1 MAIQFQCPHCQKG
14 YKVGDEFADRQ
25 TNCSNCK
32 KPMRIPA
39 APVAAAAPAGAG
51 PSAPVAAPKAAPL
64 ATAAK
69 PAVVVTPAAM
79 AAKPA
84 APANNNTAAPVKPA
98 APPAPAAKATP
109 PAPSPAA
116 KPAAA
121 PAPAPKAAPAAA
133 PPAKPAAK
141 PAPAAPPTPQATPA
155 AKASPAPAAPA
166 AKPPAPP
173 PTPPA
178 KPTPPKADGKPAMT
192 TPTIQFTC
200 SWCDAV
206 VKVGLELEGK
216 QTPCPEC
223 RRIVK
228 VPAKVKEQPKDWR
241 QVDKRP
247 IPLKKDLENAPT
259 DVWASG
265 ATASVSRESL
275 EQAGAVTE
283 ESEPVSRAQWVKRG
297 LIVALVV
304 FVVGFGFMQVREWFA
319 TNDRDKA
326 VLKALEAVDPP
337 GQIKP
342 EAAGAVRLGL
352 AEVWRRSRL
361 PDEAIKGYRAAR
373 GVVSQ
378 LQSPERDALLL
389 DVTVQ
394 VFELGGGKLEIK
406 ERTALDWPLVRNELA
421 DMTAA
426 QRSMVA
432 RGETIRQLFP
442 KMTARQQDPSVLV
455 GRFSIDD
462 KPEGL
467 ALIGLER
474 WRAGKPDDAAAIAEV
489 AQREFE
495 DAVNAAK
502 TAGRPPPIA
511 PSLVALWLVLGQP
524 DKAKKLEPGKD
535 DPRSDFAFNQ
545 GTVEAQARMGQLDA
559 VRNWIQSRGA
569 LDQLR
574 YAAIVAAV
582 VLEKDPKDATDL
594 QIAVKLAEELKGA
607 LAQPDQ
613 SGKPDV
619 SWLLW
624 RLVRAAIRAGDEA
637 SAKKLADL
645 IPDTALQ
652 GRAQL
657 AVVRFRLEKSTSKA
671 DEAMAEE
678 VNKESPAYGLA
689 REAIARHNAR
699 YAGLG
704 TKAID
709 GWSDA
714 AIKPLGYIGI
724 ALGIQDKE
732 GR

>member
-1 MAIQFQCPHCQKG
+1 MVAPPKS
-14 YKVGDEFADRQ
+14 A
-25 TNCSNCK
+25 
-32 KPMRIPA
+32 PPA
-39 APVAAAAPAGAG
+39 AND
-51 PSAPVAAPKAAPL
+51 K
-64 ATAAK
+64 
-69 PAVVVTPAAM
+69 
-79 AAKPA
+79 
-84 APANNNTAAPVKPA
+84 
-98 APPAPAAKATP
+98 PAPAAD
-109 PAPSPAA
+109 
-116 KPAAA
+116 
-121 PAPAPKAAPAAA
+121 
-133 PPAKPAAK
+133 AK
-141 PAPAAPPTPQATPA
+141 PAPAGLTA
-155 AKASPAPAAPA
+155 
-166 AKPPAPP
+166 
-173 PTPPA
+173 
-178 KPTPPKADGKPAMT
+178 
-192 TPTIQFTC
+192 PTIQFTC

-228 VPAKVKEQPKDWR
+228 VPVKAKEQPKDWR

-247 IPLKKDLENAPT
+247 IPLKKDVENAPK
-259 DVWASG
+259 DVWSNAG
-265 ATASVSRESL
+265 TASVSREAL
-275 EQAGAVTE
+275 EQAGVITE
-283 ESEPVSRAQWVKRG
+283 PSEPVSLSQWIKRG
-297 LIVALVV
+297 VLIGLAV
-304 FVVGFGFMQVREWFA
+304 FAVGFIFFLIRDWFA

-342 EAAGAVRLGL
+342 EAAGAVHLGL
-352 AEVWRRSRL
+352 GEVYRRSRL
-361 PDEAIKGYRAAR
+361 PEQALKGYKSAR
-373 GVVSQ
+373 GAVSQ
-378 LQSPERDALLL
+378 VQSPERDALLL
-389 DVTVQ
+389 DVTAQLV
-394 VFELGGGKLEIK
+394 ELGGNKPQIK
-406 ERTALDWPLVRNELA
+406 ELTALDWGLVVLELA

-432 RGETIRQLFP
+432 RGEAIRQLSP
-442 KMTARQQDPSVLV
+442 KLAAKQQDPGVLI

-474 WRAGKPDDAAAIAEV
+474 WKAGKMEDATAIAEI

-495 DAVNAAK
+495 DAVGAAK
-502 TAGRPPPIA
+502 TADRPPPVA
-511 PSLVALWLVLGQP
+511 PSLVALWLVLNQP
-524 DKAKKLEPGKD
+524 DKAKKLEPANA

-559 VRNWIQSRGA
+559 VRTWIQARGA

-574 YAAIVAAV
+574 YAAVVAAV
-582 VLEKDPKDATDL
+582 VLEKEPKDATDL
-594 QIAVKLAEELKGA
+594 QNVVTLAEAMKGV
-607 LAQPDQ
+607 LAEPDR

-624 RLVRAAIRAGDEA
+624 RLVRTAARAGHEA

-645 IPDTALQ
+645 ILEPALQ

-657 AVVRFRLEKSTSKA
+657 EVIRSRLEKSTSKV
-671 DEAMAEE
+671 DDAMAEE

-699 YAGLG
+699 VAGLG

-714 AIKPLGYIGI
+714 ALKPLGYIGV